1 MQLTHTITKKI
12 ICLSVYTLLLFL
24 CSGCASKDGQ
34 QDTEI
39 LEETAEEATKATTE
53 NGTVEKIDRDAVGE
67 TDERQYPVLLT
78 PTRTK
83 NIAFAIESENI
94 FCICNGEK
102 YGYLKKTGE
111 EITYYTYDTAYPFS
125 EGLACVMVDGKYGFI
140 NENGEEAIPFIYEDA
155 APFQDGLAYFATEE
169 EYGFMDKDGTPV
181 FYLDCDSIS
190 SFKEG
195 FAYFSIDGRYGYLDK
210 TGQVAIDAEFSDAD
224 YFKDG
229 LAFVEIDGYKGA
241 VNAKG
246 EIVIPVQYDSI
257 RREDG
262 YIFAISGDE
271 TEYYSLTG
279 DVIPQEV
286 YANQVNTENEDDE
299 YMHLQEELDGI
310 YDDVVFFEDGSY
322 CLKEGEDTFLYNTE
336 QELIYEN
343 HGVDGTVS
351 ISWLE
356 YGYKIEDD
364 DTIFL
369 IDKCGKEI
377 ITAACDYA
385 SHDIYSD
392 YKNSILKQYDSDT
405 PDRILLLEK
414 NDETDISD
422 VLLKNSIT
430 PKIELYWKLT
440 NGKPMD
446 ILNTENEVVNVKK
459 FATWGESDYR
469 KTAKLYDVL
478 QNGRSLLY
486 CMEEPA
492 IQQSF
497 PLSDSAL
504 YGIKDN
510 QLQCLV
516 SGEECGGSLRG
527 DYVCFF
533 KDMESGKN
541 LIGNQGS
548 AGGFGGIATYGR
560 IYDYETGNANLIFSY
575 EWIMQSAG
583 NYAEEDLY
591 NNAHLFYDENDNPYT
606 QDAIWDAE
614 TVREYLV
621 NEERVSKE
629 IYENACERY
638 RCFTLFE

>member
-1 MQLTHTITKKI
+1 MKFLQSINNKMIWLA
-12 ICLSVYTLLLFL
+12 VYALLLFL

-34 QDTEI
+34 QDKEI

-125 EGLACVMVDGKYGFI
+125 EGLGCVMVDGKYGFI

-210 TGQVAIDAEFSDAD
+210 TGQVVIDAEYSGAD

-241 VNAKG
+241 VNTKG

-286 YANQVNTENEDDE
+286 YANQVNAENEDD
-299 YMHLQEELDGI
+299 
-310 YDDVVFFEDGSY
+310 
-322 CLKEGEDTFLYNTE
+322 
-336 QELIYEN
+336 
-343 HGVDGTVS
+343 
-351 ISWLE
+351 
-356 YGYKIEDD
+356 
-364 DTIFL
+364 
-369 IDKCGKEI
+369 
-377 ITAACDYA
+377 
-385 SHDIYSD
+385 
-392 YKNSILKQYDSDT
+392 
-405 PDRILLLEK
+405 
-414 NDETDISD
+414 DISD
-422 VLLKNSIT
+422 ILLKNSIT
-430 PKIELYWKLT
+430 PRIKLYWELT
-440 NGKPMD
+440 HGKPMD

-478 QNGRSLLY
+478 QNGRPLLY

-583 NYAEEDLY
+583 NYTEEDLY
-591 NNAHLFYDENDNPYT
+591 NNVCLFYDENDNPYT
-606 QDAIWDAE
+606 LDTILDAE
-614 TVREYLV
+614 TVQEYLV
-621 NEERVSKE
+621 NEERVGKD
-629 IYENACERY
+629 IYENACKQY